1 MASMVK
7 KLLLLGLLVLLFGC
21 VGQGLEHSFSDKR
34 FDANVDA
41 SNGKIT
47 ITFTKAPFGAYVSEI
62 SIEKEVGGD
71 VGYQYYM
78 DCSDSFPVTVNKP
91 VTLNCYPS
99 EPGTYLLRFKI
110 SHSHGASYKPVKGEM
125 CLKYSDGSWECES
138 RAHIGF
144 VVK

>member
-1 MASMVK
+1 MLRQ
-7 KLLLLGLLVLLFGC
+7 LLLLGILLFLFGC
-21 VGQGLEHSFSDKR
+21 IGSSLEHSFSDKR
-34 FDANVDA
+34 FDATVEA
-41 SNGKIT
+41 SNGKLT
-47 ITFTKAPFGAYVSEI
+47 ITFSKAPFSAYVSDI
-62 SIEKEVGGD
+62 TIEKKVED
-71 VGYQYYM
+71 EDIGYQYYM

-138 RAHIGF
+138 RASLGF